1 MMSVPDGLPQHVGII
16 MDGNRR
22 WAKANFQPPW
32 NGHRRGAVA
41 AEEIVF
47 AAQDMGVKYLTMFV
61 WSVENWKRPKEEV
74 NFAMDI
80 LREFFDKDFGKLV
93 ARGIRM
99 QIVGNITAFP
109 NDLQQRM
116 ERAERE
122 SKNNSGLVLNLCM
135 NYGGR
140 EEIVIAARRLVEQGI
155 GADEIT
161 ETNFASQ
168 LQSANLPDIDL
179 VIRTSGEQ
187 RLSGFMTWRTVY
199 SELYFMDKLWPEFT
213 PEDLKVAFQWY
224 ANRERRYGK

>member
-1 MMSVPDGLPQHVGII
+1 MSVSDDLPKHVGII

-22 WAKANFQPPW
+22 WARANFRPPW
-32 NGHRRGAVA
+32 DGHRQGAVA

-47 AAQDMGVKYLTMFV
+47 TAQDMGVEYLTMFV
-61 WSVENWKRPKEEV
+61 WSIENWQRPKEEV

-80 LREFFDKDFGKLV
+80 LREFFDKDFGKLM
-93 ARGIRM
+93 ARGIKM
-99 QIVGNITAFP
+99 QMIGDITAFP
-109 NDLQQRM
+109 DDLRRRA

-122 SKNNSGLVLNLCM
+122 SANNAGLVLNLCV

-140 EEIVIAARRLVEQGI
+140 EEIMTAARRLVKQG
-155 GADEIT
+155 AKVDEIT
-161 ETNFASQ
+161 EDSFANQ

-199 SELYFMDKLWPEFT
+199 SELYFTDKLWPEFT
-213 PEDLKVAFQWY
+213 PEDLKAAFRWY
-224 ANRERRYGK
+224 ADRERRYGK